1 MSGKSIGEILQGTPQ
16 KQQEPEGE
24 DLGACAS
31 RPAPRGWP
39 AILVLGGREDTRAF
53 QYVHLG
59 FANYSADGRSFVV
72 EFNEPEKWRMTVK
85 GSNLWKVFVHI
96 QQHALEWIKKA
107 DRDFA
112 DGNTP
117 VITDIR
123 IELVTEGVAHQ
134 QEQRSG

>member
-1 MSGKSIGEILQGTPQ
+1 MSGKTFDEIFQATPQ
-16 KQQEPEGE
+16 KREMPESE

-39 AILVLGGREDTRAF
+39 AVLVLNGKEDTRAF

-59 FANYSADGRSFVV
+59 FASYFADGRSFVV

-85 GSNLWKVFVHI
+85 GSNLWKVFVNM

-112 DGNTP
+112 DGDTP
-117 VITDIR
+117 VITDIK
-123 IELVTEGVAHQ
+123 IEGVSEGDTH
-134 QEQRSG
+134 

>member
-1 MSGKSIGEILQGTPQ
+1 MKGNSLEELLQGMSQ
-16 KQQEPEGE
+16 KHDTTQGE

-31 RPAPRGWP
+31 HSEPKGWP
-39 AILVLGGREDTRAF
+39 GLYVLNGKEDTRAF

-85 GSNLWKVFVHI
+85 GSNLSKVFVNI

-107 DRDFA
+107 DRDFG
-112 DGNTP
+112 DGNAP

-123 IELVTEGVAHQ
+123 IDRVKEDDE
-134 QEQRSG
+134 

>member
-1 MSGKSIGEILQGTPQ
+1 MSGKTLDEIFQATPQ
-16 KQQEPEGE
+16 KREMPEGE

-39 AILVLGGREDTRAF
+39 AVLVRGGKEDTRAF

-59 FANYSADGRSFVV
+59 FANYAADGRSFVV

-85 GSNLWKVFVHI
+85 GSNLWKVFVNI

-117 VITDIR
+117 VITDIS
-123 IELVTEGVAHQ
+123 IELVTET
-134 QEQRSG
+134 

>member
-1 MSGKSIGEILQGTPQ
+1 MKGKSLDEILQVTPP
-16 KQQEPEGE
+16 KREMPEGE
-24 DLGACAS
+24 ELGTSAS
-31 RPAPRGWP
+31 RAVPRGWP
-39 AILVLGGREDTRAF
+39 AILVLNGREDTRAF

-85 GSNLWKVFVHI
+85 GSNLWKVFANI

-112 DGNTP
+112 DGDTP
-117 VITDIR
+117 VITEIK
-123 IELVTEGVAHQ
+123 IERVTEGDSH
-134 QEQRSG
+134 